1 MSSVRDVHAIAE
13 EIRTLLTSA
22 KHGQWD
28 VVWEILGRPSE
39 PRQPLILNCISEYR
53 RWGVLHQAVYW
64 NNYPVVK
71 KLLKFST
78 CDISIKA
85 KDGTNEKGP
94 FGRKTATD
102 IAEDFERTEIL
113 ELLSDWQTA
122 RPIYERM
129 PQTLLTF
136 YMLLTEG
143 EDCNLYL
150 LTLTLAS
157 YETTFIP
164 PNSESATLEE
174 LLYDVWENVDAVP
187 GRWTAVR
194 DKVAEAAYV
203 VCQHTYENILACQN
217 KESFYGAIINAY
229 TFEDSYLYDHL
240 NTALRRQHQAD
251 YRPTADDLALGPYIL
266 MYQLLL
272 LFWDQLHRERRVTFR
287 KMRVSPEDLD
297 QYQVGTKFA
306 WMSFVSSSVEVEK
319 ALNFPTRLT
328 TSGDENVLFKIDNSS
343 ECPWQPRNIERY
355 ARYMERERVYP
366 AGAKFLV
373 TKRTQDERS
382 RHQTEIS
389 LKLVRE

>member
-1 MSSVRDVHAIAE
+1 MSSVSDIHAIAE

-22 KHGQWD
+22 KHGEWD
-28 VVWEILGRPSE
+28 AVWEIWGEPSE

-64 NNYPVVK
+64 NNYSVVK

-78 CDISIKA
+78 CDISMKA
-85 KDGTNEKGP
+85 KDGSNEKGP
-94 FGRKTATD
+94 FGGKTAID

-113 ELLSDWQTA
+113 ELLSNWQKTTP
-122 RPIYERM
+122 RDVHM
-129 PQTLLTF
+129 LQTLLTF
-136 YMLLTEG
+136 YELPTMG

-164 PNSESATLEE
+164 PNSKSKTMKE
-174 LLYDVWENVDAVP
+174 LLYDVWKNVDAVP
-187 GRWTAVR
+187 GCWKTAR

-229 TFEDSYLYDHL
+229 TYEDSYLYDNL

-272 LFWDQLHRERRVTFR
+272 LFWDQLHRERRVTYR
-287 KMRVSPEDLD
+287 RMRVSPEDLH
-297 QYQVGTKFA
+297 QYQEGTKFA

-328 TSGDENVLFKIDNSS
+328 TSGDENVMFKIDNSS
-343 ECPWQPRNIERY
+343 DCEWQPRNIERY
-355 ARYMERERVYP
+355 ARYMEKERVYP

-373 TKRTQDERS
+373 TKRTQDKRL

-389 LKLVRE
+389 LKLFSE

>member
-1 MSSVRDVHAIAE
+1 MSSVRDIQRNAK
-13 EIRTLLTSA
+13 EIKTLLKFA
-22 KHGQWD
+22 KHGKWEG
-28 VVWEILGRPSE
+28 VWLILGEPSA
-39 PRQPLILNCISEYR
+39 PRQPLFLNCIPENR
-53 RWGVLHQAVYW
+53 RWGILHQTVYL
-64 NNYPVVK
+64 NNYHVVE

-78 CDISIKA
+78 CDINIKA
-85 KDGTNEKGP
+85 KDGSNEIGP
-94 FGRKTATD
+94 FGRKTAKD
-102 IAEDFERTEIL
+102 VANDFKRTEIL
-113 ELLSDWQTA
+113 ELLGHTA
-122 RPIYERM
+122 RPIDLHM

-136 YMLLTEG
+136 YMLPTEG
-143 EDCNLYL
+143 GDCDLFL

-164 PNSESATLEE
+164 PNSESTTLEN

-187 GRWTAVR
+187 GRWKAVQ

-203 VCQHTYENILACQN
+203 VCHHTYKNIIACPD
-217 KESFYGAIINAY
+217 KESFYGAIISAY

-251 YRPTADDLALGPYIL
+251 YRPTADDLALGPYVL

-272 LFWDQLHRERRVTFR
+272 LFWDQLHRERRVTYR
-287 KMRVSPEDLD
+287 RMRVSPEDLH

-319 ALNFPTRLT
+319 ALNFPTHLT
-328 TSGDENVLFKIDNSS
+328 TSGDENVMFKIDNSS
-343 ECPWQPRNIERY
+343 ECQWQPRNIERY

-373 TKRTQDERS
+373 TKRTQDKRL

-389 LKLVRE
+389 LKLVKE

>member
-1 MSSVRDVHAIAE
+1 MSSVSDIHAIAE

-22 KHGQWD
+22 KHGEWD
-28 VVWEILGRPSE
+28 TVWEILGEPSE

-64 NNYPVVK
+64 NNYSVVK

-78 CDISIKA
+78 CDISMKA
-85 KDGTNEKGP
+85 KDGSNEKGP
-94 FGRKTATD
+94 FGGKTAID

-113 ELLSDWQTA
+113 ELLSNWQKTTP
-122 RPIYERM
+122 RDVHM
-129 PQTLLTF
+129 LQTLLTF
-136 YMLLTEG
+136 YKLPTMG

-164 PNSESATLEE
+164 PNSKSKTMKE
-174 LLYDVWENVDAVP
+174 LLYDVWKNVDAVP
-187 GRWTAVR
+187 GCWKTAR

-229 TFEDSYLYDHL
+229 TYEDSYLYDNL

-251 YRPTADDLALGPYIL
+251 YRPTTDDLALGPYIL

-272 LFWDQLHRERRVTFR
+272 LFWDQLHRERRVTYR
-287 KMRVSPEDLD
+287 RMRVSPEDLH
-297 QYQVGTKFA
+297 QYQEGTKFA

-328 TSGDENVLFKIDNSS
+328 TSGDENVMFKIDNSS
-343 ECPWQPRNIERY
+343 DCEWQPRNIERY
-355 ARYMERERVYP
+355 ARYMEKERVYP

-373 TKRTQDERS
+373 TKRTQDKRL

-389 LKLVRE
+389 LKLFSE

>member
-1 MSSVRDVHAIAE
+1 MSSVSDIHAIAE

-22 KHGQWD
+22 KHGEWD
-28 VVWEILGRPSE
+28 TVWEILGELSE

-64 NNYPVVK
+64 NNYSVVK

-78 CDISIKA
+78 CDISMKA
-85 KDGTNEKGP
+85 KDGSNEKGP
-94 FGRKTATD
+94 FGGKTAID

-113 ELLSDWQTA
+113 ELLSNWQKTTP
-122 RPIYERM
+122 RDVHM
-129 PQTLLTF
+129 LQTLLTF
-136 YMLLTEG
+136 YELPTMG

-164 PNSESATLEE
+164 PNSKSKTMKE
-174 LLYDVWENVDAVP
+174 LLYDVWKNVDAVP
-187 GRWTAVR
+187 GCWKTAR

-229 TFEDSYLYDHL
+229 TYEDSYLYDNL

-272 LFWDQLHRERRVTFR
+272 LFWDQLHRERRVTYR
-287 KMRVSPEDLD
+287 RMRVSPEDLH
-297 QYQVGTKFA
+297 QYQEGTKFA

-328 TSGDENVLFKIDNSS
+328 TSGDENVMFKIDNSS
-343 ECPWQPRNIERY
+343 DCEWQPRNIERY
-355 ARYMERERVYP
+355 ARYMEKERVYP

-373 TKRTQDERS
+373 TKRTQDKRL

-389 LKLVRE
+389 LKLFSE

>member
-1 MSSVRDVHAIAE
+1 MSSVSDIHAIAE

-22 KHGQWD
+22 KHGEWD
-28 VVWEILGRPSE
+28 AVWEIWGEPSE

-64 NNYPVVK
+64 NNYSVVK

-78 CDISIKA
+78 CDISMKA
-85 KDGTNEKGP
+85 KDGSNEKGP
-94 FGRKTATD
+94 FGGKTAID

-113 ELLSDWQTA
+113 ELLSNWQKTTP
-122 RPIYERM
+122 RDVHM
-129 PQTLLTF
+129 LQTLLTF
-136 YMLLTEG
+136 YELPTMG

-164 PNSESATLEE
+164 PNSKSKTMKE
-174 LLYDVWENVDAVP
+174 LLYDVWKNVDAVP
-187 GRWTAVR
+187 GCWKTAR

-229 TFEDSYLYDHL
+229 TYEDSYLYDNL

-251 YRPTADDLALGPYIL
+251 YRPTADDLALGPYVL

-272 LFWDQLHRERRVTFR
+272 LFWDQLHRERRVTYR
-287 KMRVSPEDLD
+287 RMRVSPEDLH
-297 QYQVGTKFA
+297 QYQEGTKFA

-328 TSGDENVLFKIDNSS
+328 TSGDENVMFKIDNSLDC
-343 ECPWQPRNIERY
+343 EWQPRNIERY
-355 ARYMERERVYP
+355 ARYMEKERVYP

-373 TKRTQDERS
+373 TKRTQDKRL

-389 LKLVRE
+389 LKLVKE